1 MMAFVL
7 LSPIRMY
14 AQPLPSSRSLAN
26 LGTEIP
32 VYSLASLTVKYSFF
46 NKQINPFKHS
56 DFLSKNEGFVRI
68 A

>member
-14 AQPLPSSRSLAN
+14 AQPLPSSRNLAS

-32 VYSLASLTVKYSFF
+32 VYSLASLAVKYSFF
-46 NKQINPFKHS
+46 NKLIHPS
-56 DFLSKNEGFVRI
+56 
-68 A
+68 